1 MYAAFCT
8 LLPAAAS
15 LAAASLLLAGCG
27 GTKPDTVHAMG
38 APVVAGDL
46 SYTVYHTEWRD
57 ELQTDSGPRKPRHRF
72 LLVTVSITNNG
83 PEDTTAPLL
92 AVIDKNGNES
102 LELDKGEGVPQWLGL
117 LRRIRSTQTETGTLL
132 FDVPPGDYTLRV
144 SSGGDVETEKTAL
157 VRLPYREEAPA
168 GSPAVEPQMPP
179 AR

>member
-1 MYAAFCT
+1 MNAAFRG
-8 LLPAAAS
+8 LSAAAA
-15 LAAASLLLAGCG
+15 LMAALTALTSCG
-27 GTKPDTVHAMG
+27 VRSADVAHPMG
-38 APVVAGDL
+38 SPVVAGDL
-46 SYTVYHTEWRD
+46 SYTVYQTEWRD
-57 ELQTDSGPRKPRHRF
+57 ELQTEAGPRKPQHRF

-83 PEDTTAPLL
+83 PEDVTAPLL
-92 AVIDKNGNES
+92 TLIDKNGKEI
-102 LELDKGEGVPQWLGL
+102 LELDKGEGVPQWMGL